1 MVGEDERMKG
11 TSKKLAKAFGAL
23 RPKSRNSGKQPPSL
37 SSGSLPAPTLP
48 NPSTTSTHPEGTK
61 SSGDDD
67 RTMAR
72 YAAAA
77 KGLKDVV
84 ESGRRS
90 WEGFTPPTQAESIVE
105 NSSQLEE
112 ELEKI
117 LNEWK
122 AASEDQGLWSSAK
135 RLVKQIY
142 VATSPFAKH
151 VLLVAKDAA
160 QVSVLLTEWL
170 LLISF

>member
-1 MVGEDERMKG
+1 M
-11 TSKKLAKAFGAL
+11 S
-23 RPKSRNSGKQPPSL
+23 
-37 SSGSLPAPTLP
+37 
-48 NPSTTSTHPEGTK
+48 
-61 SSGDDD
+61 
-67 RTMAR
+67 R
-72 YAAAA
+72 YAAAT

-90 WEGFTPPTQAESIVE
+90 WEGFTPPAQAESIVQ

-112 ELEKI
+112 ELEKT

-122 AASEDQGLWSSAK
+122 AVSEDQGRWSSAK

-142 VATSPFAKH
+142 IATSPFAKH

-160 QVSVLLTEWL
+160 QVSVLLTEPFL
-170 LLISF
+170 LMSF

>member
-1 MVGEDERMKG
+1 MKG

-23 RPKSRNSGKQPPSL
+23 RPKSRNSGKQPTSR
-37 SSGSLPAPTLP
+37 SNDALPAPTLP
-48 NPSTTSTHPEGTK
+48 IPSTMYTDPEGTK
-61 SSGDDD
+61 RSGDDD
-67 RTMAR
+67 RTMSR

-90 WEGFTPPTQAESIVE
+90 WEGFTPPSAQADSIIE

-117 LNEWK
+117 LNEWE

-142 VATSPFAKH
+142 IATSPFAKH

-160 QVSVLLTEWL
+160 QVSVFLTERF

>member
-1 MVGEDERMKG
+1 MVGEDEKMKG
-11 TSKKLAKAFGAL
+11 TSKIAKAFGAL
-23 RPKSRNSGKQPPSL
+23 RPKSRNSAKQPTSL
-37 SSGSLPAPTLP
+37 PGGSLPAPTLP
-48 NPSTTSTHPEGTK
+48 NPPITSTHPEGAK
-61 SSGDDD
+61 RSGDDD
-67 RTMAR
+67 RTMSR

-84 ESGRRS
+84 ENGRRS
-90 WEGFTPPTQAESIVE
+90 WEGFTPPAQAESIVE

-117 LNEWK
+117 LIEWK

-142 VATSPFAKH
+142 IATSPFAKH
-151 VLLVAKDAA
+151 VILVAKDAA
-160 QVSVLLTEWL
+160 QVSVLLTERF

>member
-1 MVGEDERMKG
+1 MY
-11 TSKKLAKAFGAL
+11 T
-23 RPKSRNSGKQPPSL
+23 N
-37 SSGSLPAPTLP
+37 
-48 NPSTTSTHPEGTK
+48 PEGTK
-61 SSGDDD
+61 RSGDDD
-67 RTMAR
+67 RTMSR
-72 YAAAA
+72 YAAAT

-90 WEGFTPPTQAESIVE
+90 WEGFTRPAQAESIVE

-117 LNEWK
+117 LNEWQ

-142 VATSPFAKH
+142 IATSPFAKH

-160 QVSVLLTEWL
+160 QVSAFLTERC